1 MTIEDNKTHETSEK
15 NPTAQPSAEQPQG
28 GYGSPTPEDEMP
40 DNAATNPGSP
50 DPTLQGQETDRQALT
65 GDVSLGAPDKNFF
78 EDESAGSDGEP
89 GAGRLGGTDDQF
101 REELDRS
108 EPDAGL
114 LDPSDEANVDL
125 PSTEAPLD
133 DSNAGPTRTDRESF
147 SSEPEADAAGEGT

>member
-1 MTIEDNKTHETSEK
+1 MTIESSKTNEASEK
-15 NPTAQPSAEQPQG
+15 NSAIQPSAEQPQG

-50 DPTLQGQETDRQALT
+50 DPTLQGQETERQALT
-65 GDVSLGAPDKNFF
+65 DDASLGAPDKNFF
-78 EDESAGSDGEP
+78 EDERAGSDGEP

-108 EPDAGL
+108 EPNVGL
-114 LDPSDEANVDL
+114 LDPTDDALVNL

-133 DSNAGPTRTDRESF
+133 DSNAGPTRVDRESF
-147 SSEPEADAAGEGT
+147 SSEPEADAAGEST